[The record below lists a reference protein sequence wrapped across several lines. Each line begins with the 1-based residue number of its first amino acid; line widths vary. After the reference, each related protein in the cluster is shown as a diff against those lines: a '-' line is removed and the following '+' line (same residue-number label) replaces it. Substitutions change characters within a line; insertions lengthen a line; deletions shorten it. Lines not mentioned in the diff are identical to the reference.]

1 MQNADSKIQRRS
13 ADHRVSH
20 ARRGGETVA
29 EIMKPEND
37 AVSGRQ
43 ERRRDA
49 GAPSVRVDA
58 GDSPARPFTR
68 AGSPV
73 STRASVSRRDFC
85 WSAVVLALPWAS
97 MRERGVRATAAE
109 SKLDLIAIDRA
120 RILKAAQQYLKEK
133 PVTITSASSPRSTGG
148 PHDYFSEGDYWW
160 PDPKDP
166 NGPYIERDGIS
177 NPDNFNTHRLAL
189 IRLSLHVPAL
199 VAAWLATR
207 DARYARHAAEHLRA
221 WFVDDATR

>member
-1 MQNADSKIQRRS
+1 MQNSESKMQRRS

-37 AVSGRQ
+37 AVRGRQ
-43 ERRRDA
+43 ESRRDA

-68 AGSPV
+68 AGAPA
-73 STRASVSRRDFC
+73 STRASISRRDFC
-85 WSAVVLALPWAS
+85 WSAVGLALPWAS
-97 MRERGVRATAAE
+97 MRERGARATTAQ

-133 PVTITSASSPRSTGG
+133 PVTLTSASSPRSTGG
-148 PHDYFSEGDYWW
+148 PHDHFSEGDYWW

-166 NGPYIERDGIS
+166 NGPYIAGAGILT
-177 NPDNFNTHRLAL
+177 P
-189 IRLSLHVPAL
+189 
-199 VAAWLATR
+199 
-207 DARYARHAAEHLRA
+207 
-221 WFVDDATR
+221 